1 MRVLSEKTKKQE
13 VSRMKKRILIV
24 SIIVALLCC
33 AMIFVACD
41 DNTAN
46 NEITRRNAQLKS
58 IALSTVG
65 AEGVATDY
73 TNVTNDRQG
82 NFVVEVVI
90 NGVKY
95 DVTIGQDQ
103 QVVDVQIN
111 DRQVD
116 KNNIPEAPF
125 GTETNYIGKDSA
137 KNIALTDAGVQENV
151 AVGLEVKFDFDDGQY
166 LYEVEFKVGRVEYE
180 YDINATTGTIHKKEI
195 DDKTVIE
202 QAPQGVEF
210 IGVEAAQQVALTA
223 ANIAV
228 EDIISTT
235 KAKLD
240 FDNGAYVYDIE
251 FYTATAQYEYEI
263 NAVTGAVIKYEIDH
277 VTGGQQTGDYI
288 GIESAKDIAI
298 AHAGVEIDKAL
309 VEAELDNDDGVYYY
323 SVEFVSGEYEYEYEI
338 DAVNGNVLKMDKEL
352 HN

>member
-1 MRVLSEKTKKQE
+1 
-13 VSRMKKRILIV
+13 MKKRILIV

-46 NEITRRNAQLKS
+46 REITKRNAQLKS

-95 DVTIGQDQ
+95 DVTIGQDK
-103 QVVDVQIN
+103 QVVNVQIN

-116 KNNIPEAPF
+116 KDNIPEAPF

-137 KNIALTDAGVQENV
+137 KNIALTDAGVQESV
-151 AVGLEVKFDFDDGQY
+151 ALALEVKFDFDDGQY

-180 YDINATTGTIHKKEI
+180 YDINATTGAIHKKEI
-195 DDKTVIE
+195 DDKTVVE

-210 IGVEAAQQVALTA
+210 IGVESAQQVALTS
-223 ANIAV
+223 ANVAV

-240 FDNGAYVYDIE
+240 FDNGAYVYEIE
-251 FYTATAQYEYEI
+251 FYTAQAQYEYEI
-263 NAVTGAVIKYEIDH
+263 NAVTGAIIKYEIDH
-277 VTGGQQTGDYI
+277 ITFSQQTGEYI
-288 GIESAKDIAI
+288 GIETAKYIAI
-298 AHAGVEIDKAL
+298 AHAGVTAES
-309 VEAELDNDDGVYYY
+309 VVFEEAELENDDGVFYY
-323 SVEFVSGEYEYEYEI
+323 SIEFISGGYEYEYEI
-338 DAVNGNVLKMDKEL
+338 DAVTGNIVKMDKEL

>member
-1 MRVLSEKTKKQE
+1 
-13 VSRMKKRILIV
+13 MKKRILIV

-41 DNTAN
+41 DNKAN
-46 NEITRRNAQLKS
+46 AEITRRNGELKS

-65 AEGVATDY
+65 AEGFATDY
-73 TNVTNDRQG
+73 TNVTNDKEG

-95 DVTIGQDQ
+95 DVTIGQDK
-103 QVVDVQIN
+103 QVVDVEIN

-116 KNNIPEAPF
+116 KDNVPEVPF
-125 GTETNYIGKDSA
+125 GTENNYIGADSA

-180 YDINATTGTIHKKEI
+180 YDINATTGAIHKAEI
-195 DDKTVIE
+195 DDKTVVE

-210 IGVEAAQQVALTA
+210 KGVEVAIQTA
-223 ANIAV
+223 YENAGVV
-228 EDIISTT
+228 EADIRSLS

-240 FDNGAYVYDIE
+240 YDNGAYVYEIE
-251 FYTATAQYEYEI
+251 FSTATAQYEYEI
-263 NAVTGAVIKYEIDH
+263 NAVTGVVIKYEIDH
-277 VTGGQQTGDYI
+277 ITGGDHTGEYI

-309 VEAELDNDDGVYYY
+309 VEAELDNDNGAYYY
-323 SVEFVSGEYEYEYEI
+323 SIEFVSGDFEYEYEI
-338 DAVNGNVLKMDKEL
+338 DAVSGNIIKMDKEA
-352 HN
+352 HTN